1 MGGHQRVKKA
11 VNADDLPIIRD
22 TGTRAST
29 DSTTRSALLSRFED
43 LDNLLGTIWEAL
55 DVAGTLAGK
64 SSLQETKKWRRKHWL
79 SLHLQRC
86 PAPLGGKDPRTEAC
100 VGGEARD
107 VPRSGWGDVRGMING
122 GWDLDENGSRTGNGE
137 AGNRILAH

>member
-55 DVAGTLAGK
+55 DVAGTVVNIGCLFTSRDVRHLWAEKTRG
-64 SSLQETKKWRRKHWL
+64 RKRVW
-79 SLHLQRC
+79 
-86 PAPLGGKDPRTEAC
+86 
-100 VGGEARD
+100 EARLG
-107 VPRSGWGDVRGMING
+107 RF
-122 GWDLDENGSRTGNGE
+122 
-137 AGNRILAH
+137 